1 MQRIYVAEDEEN
13 IRELIAYSLEA
24 FGYEVKTYEDGQ
36 ELLNACEVEL
46 PNLVILD
53 WMMPKLDGLETL
65 ERLRSEKK
73 TAHLPVIMLTAKT
86 AETDKVRGLDFGAD
100 DYVTKPFG
108 VLELKSRVSALLRRI
123 NRVEEKETD
132 LLTFDDI
139 QMFIKKHEVF
149 VKGQKINLS
158 NKEYELLKLLLLA
171 QGDVVEREHILHS
184 VWGYDFI
191 GETRTLDMHMKT
203 LRGKIDIDQEDSQIE
218 TIRGVGYKLRKH
230 EEKHIL

>member
-24 FGYEVKTYEDGQ
+24 FGYKVNTFEDGQ
-36 ELLNACEVEL
+36 ELLHACEREM
-46 PNLVILD
+46 PDLVILD
-53 WMMPKLDGLETL
+53 WMMPKLDGLATL
-65 ERLRSEKK
+65 EVLRSNGK
-73 TAHLPVIMLTAKT
+73 TSHLPVIILTAKT
-86 AETDKVRGLDFGAD
+86 AETDKVRGLDYGAD

-108 VLELKSRVSALLRRI
+108 VLELKSRVSALLRRV
-123 NRVEEKETD
+123 NRVEEKDTD
-132 LLTFDDI
+132 LLEFDDI
-139 QMFIKKHEVF
+139 EMYIKKHEVF
-149 VKGQKINLS
+149 VKGKKVNLS

-203 LRGKIDIDQEDSQIE
+203 LRSKIDFGQQDSQIE
-218 TIRGVGYKLRKH
+218 TIRGVGYKLRRH
-230 EEKHIL
+230 EEKYIL